1 MKNGIFRNLPV
12 QIVQKKKGEGKKEML
27 HLFRLLLFRSFFN
40 LYSKNNFKYSA
51 LSKSKLDVDIRG
63 EIARIE

>member
-1 MKNGIFRNLPV
+1 
-12 QIVQKKKGEGKKEML
+12 ML

>member
-27 HLFRLLLFRSFFN
+27 HLFRLLLRNIPVSIF
-40 LYSKNNFKYSA
+40 SKNNFKYFA

>member
-27 HLFRLLLFRSFFN
+27 HLFRLLLRNIPVSIF
-40 LYSKNNFKYSA
+40 SKNNFKYSA